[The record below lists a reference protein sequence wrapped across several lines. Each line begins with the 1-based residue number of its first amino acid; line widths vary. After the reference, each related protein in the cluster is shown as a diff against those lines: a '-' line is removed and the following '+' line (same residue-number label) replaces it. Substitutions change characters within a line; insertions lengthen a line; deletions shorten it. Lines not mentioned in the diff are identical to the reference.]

1 MHINTKKIEERFK
14 KAQDSL
20 VLQSADLSLETVAE
34 MIAKKAIEIDPEY
47 QRRERW
53 SQEKQSA
60 LIESFILNVPIPP
73 IYLAEDDYG
82 NYSVIDGKQRL
93 TAIHLF
99 MKEKMVLKSL
109 ENFKEMEGASFE
121 ELPSPIQNAL
131 NIRPYVR
138 VVTLLKQSD
147 PNIKYEVFIRLNTG
161 GEPLIPQEI
170 RNVAYRGKVN
180 DLVFR
185 LADNDFLKRQL
196 KIKDRRSKPYRMMI
210 DAEYVLRFFTLL
222 EQWETFSGNMRNAM
236 DNFMKEHQH
245 EDADFVNQLDEKYT
259 TSIQCCE
266 SIWGVNAFKRY
277 ANGQWRNLVIAGMY
291 DAQMIG
297 VSLLNDTERQR
308 AIHNKEQVVSKT
320 IDLLQ
325 NDDQFEDYIRQ
336 FTSNPDR
343 VFYRIHTI
351 GVCQQRCRVH

>member
-34 MIAKKAIEIDPEY
+34 MIAKKAIEIDPKY

-53 SQEKQSA
+53 SREKQSA

-93 TAIHLF
+93 TAIYLF
-99 MKEKMVLKSL
+99 IKEKMRLQSL
-109 ENFKEMEGASFE
+109 ENFKEMEGATFE
-121 ELPSPIQNAL
+121 ELPSSIQNAL

-147 PNIKYEVFIRLNTG
+147 PNIKYEVFTRLNTG
-161 GEPLIPQEI
+161 GEPLTPQEI

-180 DLVFR
+180 DLVFS

-196 KIKDRRSKPYRMMI
+196 KIKDHRSKPYRMMI

-222 EQWETFSGNMRNAM
+222 EQWKDFSGNMRISM
-236 DNFMKEHQH
+236 DIFMKEHQH
-245 EDADFVNQLDEKYT
+245 EDKYFVDKQKKQFS
-259 TSIQCCE
+259 TSIKCCE
-266 SIWGVNAFKRY
+266 SIWGDNAFKRY
-277 ANGQWRNLVIAGMY
+277 ANGQWRNLVLAGMY
-291 DAQMIG
+291 DAQMLG
-297 VSLLNDTERQR
+297 VSLLSNAERKR
-308 AIHNKEQVVSKT
+308 AVQNKRPIIAKT
-320 IDLLQ
+320 INLLK
-325 NDDQFEDYIRQ
+325 NDNPFEDSVRQ
-336 FTSNPDR
+336 FTSNPMR
-343 VFYRIHTI
+343 ILYRIETMFETL
-351 GVCQQRCRVH
+351 RMA

>member
-1 MHINTKKIEERFK
+1 MHINTKKIDERFK

-20 VLQSADLSLETVAE
+20 VLQSADLSLETVAV
-34 MIAKKAIEIDPEY
+34 MIAKKAIEIDPKY

-53 SQEKQSA
+53 SREKQSA
-60 LIESFILNVPIPP
+60 LIESFVLNVPIPP

-93 TAIHLF
+93 TAIYLF
-99 MKEKMVLKSL
+99 MKEKMRLQSL
-109 ENFKEMEGASFE
+109 ENFKEMEGATFE
-121 ELPSPIQNAL
+121 ELPSSIQNAL

-180 DLVFR
+180 DLVFS
-185 LADNDFLKRQL
+185 LADNNFLKRQL
-196 KIKDRRSKPYRMMI
+196 KIKDHRSKPYRMMI

-222 EQWETFSGNMRNAM
+222 EHWKDFSGNMRISM
-236 DNFMKEHQH
+236 DVFMKEHRR
-245 EDADFVNQLDEKYT
+245 EDKDFVDNLHKQFN

-266 SIWGVNAFKRY
+266 SIWGDYAFKRY
-277 ANGQWRNLVIAGMY
+277 ANGQWRNLVLAGMY
-291 DAQMIG
+291 DAQMLG
-297 VSLLNDTERQR
+297 VSLLSKAERKR
-308 AIHNKEQVVSKT
+308 AVQNKEQIIAKT
-320 IDLLQ
+320 IDLLK
-325 NDDQFEDYIRQ
+325 NDDQFDTSVRQ
-336 FTSNPDR
+336 FTSNPER
-343 VFYRIHTI
+343 IRYRIETMFEALKTA
-351 GVCQQRCRVH
+351 

>member
-1 MHINTKKIEERFK
+1 MAINIKKIEERFK

-20 VLQSADLSLETVAE
+20 VLQSSDLSLETVAE
-34 MIAKKAIEIDPEY
+34 MVSKNAIEIDPEY

-53 SQEKQSA
+53 SREKQSA

-93 TAIHLF
+93 TAIYLF
-99 MKEKMVLKSL
+99 MKKKMKLQSL
-109 ENFKEMEGASFE
+109 EDFKEMEGASFE
-121 ELPSPIQNAL
+121 ELPSSIQNAL

-147 PNIKYEVFIRLNTG
+147 PNIKYEVFTRLNTG

-170 RNVAYRGKVN
+170 RNVAYRGEVN
-180 DLVFR
+180 DLVFK
-185 LADNDFLKRQL
+185 LAQDNFLKKQL
-196 KIKDRRSKPYRMMI
+196 KIKDHSSKPYRMMT
-210 DAEYVLRFFTLL
+210 DAEYVLRFFTLQ
-222 EQWETFSGNMRNAM
+222 EQWRIFSGNMRNAM
-236 DNFMKEHQH
+236 DDFMKEHQH
-245 EDADFVNQLDEKYT
+245 EATDFVNQIDEQFT

-266 SIWGVNAFKRY
+266 SIWGGNAFKRY

-297 VSLLNDTERQR
+297 VSLLSNTERHL
-308 AIHNKEQVVSKT
+308 AIQNKEKIVEKT

-325 NDDQFEDYIRQ
+325 NDNPFEDSIRQ
-336 FTSNPDR
+336 FTSNPER
-343 VFYRIHTI
+343 VKYRIKTMYDALK
-351 GVCQQRCRVH
+351 VV

>member
-1 MHINTKKIEERFK
+1 MIYINTKKIDERFK

-20 VLQSADLSLETVAE
+20 VLQSADLSLETVAV
-34 MIAKKAIEIDPEY
+34 MIAKKAIEIDPKY

-53 SQEKQSA
+53 SREKQSA

-93 TAIHLF
+93 TAIYLF
-99 MKEKMVLKSL
+99 MKEKMRLQSL
-109 ENFKEMEGASFE
+109 ENFKEMEGATFE
-121 ELPSPIQNAL
+121 ELPNSIQNAL

-180 DLVFR
+180 DLVFS
-185 LADNDFLKRQL
+185 LADNDFLKKQL
-196 KIKDRRSKPYRMMI
+196 KIKDHRSKPYRMMI

-222 EQWETFSGNMRNAM
+222 EHWKDFSGNMRISM
-236 DNFMKEHQH
+236 DVFMKEHRR
-245 EDADFVNQLDEKYT
+245 EDKDFVDNLYKQFN

-266 SIWGVNAFKRY
+266 SIWGDTAFKRY
-277 ANGQWRNLVIAGMY
+277 ANGQWRNLSLAGMY
-291 DAQMIG
+291 DAQMLG
-297 VSLLNDTERQR
+297 VSLLSKAERKL
-308 AIHNKEQVVSKT
+308 AIQNKEQIITKT
-320 IDLLQ
+320 IDLLE
-325 NDDQFEDYIRQ
+325 NDDQFDTSVRQ
-336 FTSNPDR
+336 FTSNPER
-343 VFYRIHTI
+343 IRYRIETMFEALKTA
-351 GVCQQRCRVH
+351 